1 MARKPMVTRTIQT
14 TRCNVQCLNIVEGEP
29 FNKEIILPR
38 TYKDEKHLMK
48 QVESVINTDE
58 VKAVHV
64 VRTEIEE
71 TLYGMDE
78 QKFIENAEI
87 LPPRTK
93 EEKE

>member
-1 MARKPMVTRTIQT
+1 MVTRTIQT
-14 TRCNVQCLNIVEGEP
+14 TRCNVMRIKIIEGEP

-64 VRTEIEE
+64 VSTEIEYS
-71 TLYGMDE
+71 LFGMDE

>member
-1 MARKPMVTRTIQT
+1 
-14 TRCNVQCLNIVEGEP
+14 
-29 FNKEIILPR
+29 
-38 TYKDEKHLMK
+38 MK

-64 VRTEIEE
+64 VRIEIEE